1 MTRIYPR
8 KTLRRIIQA
17 HEPTFKLS
25 RNADIKVY
33 VLYLMFLQ
41 RIVAEASRQAQM
53 NRDSIIQSR
62 HVTHGSSTVQGIM
75 RDSPPFFGSK
85 ALYHSHFT

>member
-62 HVTHGSSTVQGIM
+62 HVT
-75 RDSPPFFGSK
+75 R
-85 ALYHSHFT
+85 ALKMVLQQFKG